1 MYLSVISN
9 DFLQNERGQRK
20 KSEAKIKE
28 DATIVCVSVWHREQK
43 NVDVLKKND
52 RTKWGTAG
60 TIPAS
65 KEET

>member
-1 MYLSVISN
+1 MKGGN
-9 DFLQNERGQRK
+9 GK

>member
-1 MYLSVISN
+1 MKGGN
-9 DFLQNERGQRK
+9 GK

-43 NVDVLKKND
+43 NVDVLKND
-52 RTKWGTAG
+52 RTEWGTAG
-60 TIPAS
+60 AIPAS